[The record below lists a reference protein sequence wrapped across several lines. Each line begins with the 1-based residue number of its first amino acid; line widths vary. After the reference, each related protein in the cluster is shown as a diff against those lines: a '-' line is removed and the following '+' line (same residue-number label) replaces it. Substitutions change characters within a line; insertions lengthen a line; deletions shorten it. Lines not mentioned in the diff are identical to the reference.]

1 MVNAVKQRL
10 DSIRERCRVKAQ
22 KHLDR
27 LGQLYELD
35 LVDNVLHTLV
45 ESVGVR
51 RARNGI
57 FGVSEYHV
65 AQEHRCHELTVR
77 KGAGR
82 IPCLVIGLFA
92 HGAFGRADGS
102 RARAHCA
109 VGSPNHNLTNTGVR
123 LVKDQFHVGIVGQRS
138 LANGAVHLV
147 HLARNAY
154 VAQKRHMTFANEFDD
169 IARFMLIL
177 AKEFPD
183 HAI

>member
-1 MVNAVKQRL
+1 MVNAVEQRL
-10 DSIRERCRVKAQ
+10 DSVRQRCRVKAQ

-51 RARNGI
+51 RVRNGI

-77 KGAGR
+77 KRAGR

-92 HGAFGRADGS
+92 HGTFGRAGS
-102 RARAHCA
+102 LRTRTHCT
-109 VGSPNHNLTNTGVR
+109 VGFPYHNLTNTGIR
-123 LVKDQFHVGIVGQRS
+123 LVKDQLHVGIVGQRS

-147 HLARNAY
+147 HLTQNAY
-154 VAQKRHMTFANEFDD
+154 VAQKRHMAFANEFDD
-169 IARFMLIL
+169 ITRFMLVL

>member
-1 MVNAVKQRL
+1 MVNTVKQRL
-10 DSIRERCRVKAQ
+10 DSIGERCRVKAQ

-45 ESVGVR
+45 ESAGVR
-51 RARNGI
+51 RVHNSA
-57 FGVSEYHV
+57 FGVGKYHV
-65 AQEHRCHELTVR
+65 AQEHR
-77 KGAGR
+77 
-82 IPCLVIGLFA
+82 IPCLVVGLLA
-92 HGAFGRADGS
+92 HGAFGRAGS
-102 RARAHCA
+102 LRTRAHCT
-109 VGSPNHNLTNTGVR
+109 VGFPYHNLTNTGIR

-138 LANGAVHLV
+138 LADGAVHLV
-147 HLARNAY
+147 HLTRNAY

-169 IARFMLIL
+169 ITRFKLIL